1 MVLNLSLSLG
11 PETQSLGLGV
21 GLEVGSLGLGVGLE
35 MGSLG
40 VGLEAWSLGVGLEA
54 GSLGCRSLDYIT
66 DEITALSN
74 INDSV
79 RNLRNCRV
87 YCQDVTTAKT
97 NGWLLKSV
105 SHSTM

>member
-21 GLEVGSLGLGVGLE
+21 GLEVGSLG
-35 MGSLG
+35 
-40 VGLEAWSLGVGLEA
+40 
-54 GSLGCRSLDYIT
+54 CPSLDHIT

-87 YCQDVTTAKT
+87 YCQDVTTVKNKRLVIEICISFNNVET
-97 NGWLLKSV
+97 SRTTEQSLKS
-105 SHSTM
+105 SRYRNLTNKHKDHQT